1 MRAIIKSLPFAGIT
15 VLAWGSYGP
24 TIHAGEAG
32 LGSSKWAAFL
42 CVGLAYFIIAV
53 IIPLVWLKSKGEG
66 GHWTKDGFIW
76 GLGAGTCGALGALG
90 IITAI
95 SSGGSPSYV
104 MPIVFGG
111 APVVN
116 TLVSMWMGKLFGQ
129 ATNGFYL
136 GIILVGL
143 GTVGVFYNRPEKVD
157 SGVDKAAVA
166 AKEAQTEEETNTTLA
181 DKAGALGMII
191 GGICLTVL
199 CWGSYGSVLHKSQAK
214 MAGSRLRPLLCVGLA
229 YFLIAVL
236 VPIFIINSSETVVEW
251 TNAGVTWSI
260 IAGSCGAV
268 GALGI
273 ILSFTFGGRPSF
285 VMPIVFGGA
294 PIINT
299 LIFVNTNNTEPVNT
313 MFIVSLTVVILGAIT
328 TLVCAPKPGKP
339 AQPPVDADPVT
350 DEEASE
356 VNESPKVAVQ
366 ADADTSREDASTEDD
381 SVSED
386 ATAESNDDVDGGSEA
401 DESALNNEEAD
412 DIGGGEAAPS
422 ESSEDDTTENADE
435 EGGVDS
441 LSDSSD
447 NDSNDD
453 IEGEGLV
460 ADDSVDDGESEA
472 DIESTEDNT
481 ASEDD

>member
-1 MRAIIKSLPFAGIT
+1 MRAILKSLPFAGIT

-53 IIPLVWLKSKGEG
+53 IIPFVWLKSKGES

-143 GTVGVFYNRPEKVD
+143 GTVGVFYNKPQKAD
-157 SGVDKAAVA
+157 TGADKVA
-166 AKEAQTEEETNTTLA
+166 AEQKDTQAEEGSEATLA
-181 DKAGALGMII
+181 DKAADAAGTLGMIV

-214 MAGSRLRPLLCVGLA
+214 MAGSRLRPLFCVGLA

-236 VPIFIINSSETVVEW
+236 VPILIINSSDTEIAW
-251 TNAGVTWSI
+251 TTSGITWSI

-285 VMPIVFGGA
+285 IMPIVFGGA

-299 LIFVNTNNTEPVNT
+299 LIFVNTNNTDPVNT

-339 AQPPVDADPVT
+339 AHPPVDAEPVLD
-350 DEEASE
+350 DEVIEENDSQETAT
-356 VNESPKVAVQ
+356 
-366 ADADTSREDASTEDD
+366 DADNAASGEEESTDDTATPADDDTGSDIADDGVIEAGGEDADD
-381 SVSED
+381 SQDAASATSE
-386 ATAESNDDVDGGSEA
+386 
-401 DESALNNEEAD
+401 
-412 DIGGGEAAPS
+412 P
-422 ESSEDDTTENADE
+422 SEDDTDNSIQEDS
-435 EGGVDS
+435 VSDS
-441 LSDSSD
+441 LSDSGE
-447 NDSNDD
+447 NDSDD
-453 IEGEGLV
+453 DSEGEGLV
-460 ADDSVDDGESEA
+460 AGDSEDNDESDA
-472 DIESTEDNT
+472 NDESTEDDT
-481 ASEDD
+481 ASDDD

>member
-1 MRAIIKSLPFAGIT
+1 MRAILKSLPFAGIT

-24 TIHAGEAG
+24 TIHEGEAG
-32 LGSSKWAAFL
+32 LGSSKWAALL
-42 CVGLAYFIIAV
+42 CVGLAYFVIAV
-53 IIPLVWLKSKGEG
+53 IIPLVWLKTKGENG
-66 GHWTKDGFIW
+66 QWTKGGFVW

-136 GIILVGL
+136 GIILVAL
-143 GTVGVFYNRPEKVD
+143 GTVGVFLNRPEKAD
-157 SGVDKAAVA
+157 SDSAKAAVVA
-166 AKEAQTEEETNTTLA
+166 EEATSEDKTLA
-181 DKAGALGMII
+181 GEIKEKASAIGMVI

-214 MAGSRLRPLLCVGLA
+214 MAGSRLRPLFCVGLA

-236 VPIFIINSSETVVEW
+236 VPIFIIYSSDTAIAW
-251 TNAGVTWSI
+251 TASGITWSVV
-260 IAGSCGAV
+260 AGSCGAI

-273 ILSFTFGGRPSF
+273 ILSFTFGGRPAF

-294 PIINT
+294 PVINT
-299 LIFVNTNNTEPVNT
+299 LIYVATHNTVPIST

-339 AQPPVDADPVT
+339 SAPPVEPEGDEDDVSDDIQVAESLDADTTEGSDVADEHSISSEEIADDEDELDNEDDSTTGDSDSEEAEEYSLAT
-350 DEEASE
+350 DDADSESDDLESNEVDDSESTEASE
-356 VNESPKVAVQ
+356 ETPDS
-366 ADADTSREDASTEDD
+366 DSDT
-381 SVSED
+381 
-386 ATAESNDDVDGGSEA
+386 EA
-401 DESALNNEEAD
+401 D
-412 DIGGGEAAPS
+412 G
-422 ESSEDDTTENADE
+422 DT
-435 EGGVDS
+435 DS
-441 LSDSSD
+441 
-447 NDSNDD
+447 DSNDD
-453 IEGEGLV
+453 
-460 ADDSVDDGESEA
+460 
-472 DIESTEDNT
+472 
-481 ASEDD
+481 

>member
-1 MRAIIKSLPFAGIT
+1 MRAILKSLPFAGIT

-53 IIPLVWLKSKGEG
+53 IIPLVWLKSKGES

-143 GTVGVFYNRPEKVD
+143 GTVGVFYNKPEKAD
-157 SGVDKAAVA
+157 AGADKAAVA
-166 AKEAQTEEETNTTLA
+166 AKETQDAEEENTTLA

-236 VPIFIINSSETVVEW
+236 VPIFIIISSETEVAW
-251 TNAGVTWSI
+251 STSGVTWSI

-299 LIFVNTNNTEPVNT
+299 LIFVTTNNTEPIST
-313 MFIVSLTVVILGAIT
+313 MFVVSLTVVILGAIT

-339 AQPPVDADPVT
+339 AHPPVDAEPVLD
-350 DEEASE
+350 DEVIEENDSQETA
-356 VNESPKVAVQ
+356 
-366 ADADTSREDASTEDD
+366 ADADNAASGEEESTDDTATPADDDTGSDIADDGVIEAGGEDADD
-381 SVSED
+381 SQDDASATSE
-386 ATAESNDDVDGGSEA
+386 
-401 DESALNNEEAD
+401 
-412 DIGGGEAAPS
+412 P
-422 ESSEDDTTENADE
+422 SEDDTDNSIQEDS
-435 EGGVDS
+435 VSDS
-441 LSDSSD
+441 LPDSGE
-447 NDSNDD
+447 NDSDD
-453 IEGEGLV
+453 DSEGEGLV
-460 ADDSVDDGESEA
+460 AEDSEDNDESDE
-472 DIESTEDNT
+472 DVESTEDDT
-481 ASEDD
+481 ASDDD